1 MKQLA
6 TRRYTFKELLN
17 RIDLEYW
24 RVRRHDDMNFT
35 FIPLQYWGGD

>member
-1 MKQLA
+1 MKRLA
-6 TRRYTFKELLN
+6 MRMYTLEELLH

-24 RVRRHDDMNFT
+24 RVRKHNDMNYT

>member
-1 MKQLA
+1 MKPIT
-6 TRRYTFKELLN
+6 TRSYTFQELMN

-24 RVRRHDDMNFT
+24 RVRRHSDMSFT